1 MHPLRSFFLSV
12 SLALALFTSS
22 ARSQIS
28 ITEFLANNVEGI
40 LDEDGNHEDWIEIKN
55 TSLAAVDLAG
65 WYLTDN
71 STQLR
76 KWAFPSKLIQPG
88 QYLVIF
94 ASNKDRRNPLKN
106 LHTNFKLDGGGE
118 YLALTKAETSGATTV
133 VQFWNPYPP
142 QAADVS
148 YGISDTAM
156 TTSLVTA
163 ITAVK
168 YRKPDATSGPAMA
181 ALWRGGNEPF
191 TETNWTAG
199 VAALGHAGTPSPALI
214 GSANCQYRYNAT
226 GGQIAYD
233 TSGLNRQATNNSGVT
248 ILTSATDA
256 AAAPLKR
263 SEVQNFSGA
272 ANGQLYLTINTPI
285 FPTHAAFNAASSTV
299 CFWMKAN
306 PPTGAGNS
314 GAMLW
319 DRRAGT
325 GVGVGIV
332 IVQQDDGKIVLQS
345 EGAYC
350 SFVSTVNVSDNLWH
364 HIAVTLNQAVGET
377 VTLYV
382 DGQSAG
388 STVNTG
394 TWGWATNQAIE
405 MGRSHDPYWKRYTG
419 LMDDMRFYNRN
430 LTPTEISD
438 IATGADTTMGT
449 IASTSTTGVSSADYT
464 TILSTITSAGTNPS
478 VYVRIPFT
486 IADLN
491 AISGVILNVQ
501 QADGFIA
508 WVNGV
513 QVLAANAPASPAWNS
528 AAASSIPQDPG
539 RFRVT
544 SVPKTGGPLVQG
556 NNILAIQL
564 MNNAIG
570 APNVLLR
577 PTIEAVTGTVGNSV
591 YFTTRTPGAANG
603 TPLSVVGPHVANTT
617 KNPTPPV
624 GGAGS
629 PPLVITSKVSAT
641 LNAVG
646 TVQVAYRTMWG
657 AETLVTMLD
666 NGIAPDLLAGDKIY
680 AASIPTTGLT
690 AGQMIRWRIVAKDSA
705 NNTTTDPLFIDL
717 DGIAGQDTDQ
727 YYGTI
732 APDAGYTT
740 GLPVLHWFLESPANA
755 DNATGTR
762 ASMFYLG
769 RFYDYVYVN
778 IHGQST
784 QGFPKKSYNLNF
796 NKDNRF
802 RWKQGEEEI
811 RSVNFLSNYADKT
824 KLRNTLAWSA
834 WADSKHAAF
843 HFSEQLH
850 VRRATSTEAMQFFS
864 IADMVEDGNEEY
876 LDRCGLDKD
885 GALYKMYNSLEGS
898 TAPGAEKKTREF
910 EDNSDLA
917 ALVAGISSGRTTAL
931 RRQYLYDNVNV
942 PALIN
947 FCVVHSLINNTDWGH
962 KNYYIYR
969 DTTGTGEWYTL
980 PWDQDLSFGHT
991 WIPSQGYFDD
1001 EIHSQGGLPNGGG
1014 GNNLMQLVYSVPELN
1029 EMFVRRYETLR
1040 DQFLIS
1046 ANATNGIW
1054 DNRVTSLIDLIDP
1067 PIGGPP
1073 PVETTYIADFNVAC
1087 KWLVPSAANGGD
1099 ILTAAAGAQQWTT
1112 YTDPPN
1118 IANWTTGTTG
1128 VGYDNTPDYLP
1139 LINSNVGAQMFNIN
1153 GTCYVRVAFTIP
1165 DAAALA
1171 NIGTL
1176 LLGMKYE
1183 DGFRAYING
1192 TLVAGSVD
1200 NDPSVTNTPSTA
1212 ISNVTRDEVIA
1223 VQFENFNITAAALP
1237 VLRVGTNVLAIHCL
1251 NAGIGSSD
1259 LLMVP
1264 RLTSTPPNT
1273 GSTLTDAD
1281 LELQKWGTWTD
1292 GGGGLSGAGL
1302 DAATHPHG
1310 PRMQAMRIL
1319 NSNPNPP
1326 QTTNPANTELGNTTF
1341 AYLPGRRSFLF
1352 TQNPTSNGLGFPP
1365 AQPLSPALTIE
1376 DIDFNPASANQDDEY
1391 FVIRNTSGSSV
1402 DLSGWHITGAVDYT
1416 FPAGTVVPA
1425 YTTGTENIGRL
1436 HVAKS
1441 PAAFRVR
1448 TVGAT
1453 GGQYRLVV
1461 GPYDGSMSARGEIIE
1476 LRRPD
1481 NTLLMSQNWTAAP
1494 TASQNQLRVSEI
1506 NYAPSAPTPA
1516 ETTAI
1521 PGVTASDFEYIELV
1535 NTGGTTLS
1543 LAGSKFTKGI
1553 DFTFPLGA
1561 SLAPG
1566 ARVVLVSNQPAFT
1579 YRYGAGAT
1587 IGGQYIGNLSNS
1599 GDTLRIVDSQGEEV
1613 LEFKYEPSWFP
1624 QSDGGGYTLVARNA
1638 APGWTDYG
1646 SASAPLPNVWALS
1659 AAPGGSAGLG
1669 DTDTANGFEGWR
1681 FDHWTLGEVETVG
1694 APVGTTADAGGDGLT
1709 NFAEYCYGKN
1719 PRANDNA
1726 SLSSAG
1732 KVNVSG
1738 TDYPTVTFTRRHLAV
1753 DVAWAVQES
1762 TNLTSWAATTVLVST
1777 TQLGNGLEQVTYRSA
1792 TAAGSTPR
1800 YFRVVATK

>member
-1 MHPLRSFFLSV
+1 M
-12 SLALALFTSS
+12 
-22 ARSQIS
+22 
-28 ITEFLANNVEGI
+28 ANNVESI
-40 LDEDGNHEDWIEIKN
+40 MDEDGNHEDWIEIKN
-55 TSLAAVDLAG
+55 TSAGVVNLEG
-65 WYLTDN
+65 WYLTD
-71 STQLR
+71 SSSQLR
-76 KWAFPSKLIQPG
+76 KWAFPSKTLNPG
-88 QYLVIF
+88 QYLVVF

-142 QAADVS
+142 QGADGS
-148 YGISDTAM
+148 YGITEAGTVSP
-156 TTSLVTA
+156 L
-163 ITAVK
+163 ITATSASK
-168 YRKPDATSGPAMA
+168 RLIPSATTGPAA
-181 ALWRGGNEPF
+181 ATLWRGGNEPYSD
-191 TETNWTAG
+191 TSWTTG
-199 VAALGHAGTPSPALI
+199 VAALGHAAVPTTFLI
-214 GSANCQYRYNAT
+214 ASANCQYRYNASDS
-226 GGQIAYD
+226 QVAYD
-233 TSGLNRQATNNSGVT
+233 TSPSSRFATNSGVT
-248 ILTSATDA
+248 YLASATDSSPS
-256 AAAPLKR
+256 PLKR
-263 SEVQNFSGA
+263 TGVLNFVGTE
-272 ANGQLYLTINTPI
+272 NDQLSLPVNNTALN
-285 FPTHAAFNAASSTV
+285 TAFNVPASTV
-299 CFWMKAN
+299 MFWMKAN

-325 GVGVGIV
+325 GIGVGIV
-332 IVQQDDGKIVLQS
+332 IVQQDDGNIVLQS
-345 EGAYC
+345 QGNFC
-350 SFVSTVNVSDNLWH
+350 SMVGTINVSDNQWH
-364 HIAVTLNQAVGET
+364 HIAVTLNTNAGET

-382 DGQSAG
+382 DGQPAG

-394 TWGWATNQAIE
+394 TWGWATNQAVE

-419 LMDDMRFYNRN
+419 LMDDTRFYNRN
-430 LTPTEISD
+430 LTPTEIAD
-438 IATGADTTMGT
+438 IAAGADTLMGT
-449 IASTSTTGVSSADYT
+449 QFGNTTTGVDPNDYNT
-464 TILSTITSAGTNPS
+464 TNSQLNGITSAASNPS
-478 VYVRIPFT
+478 VYVRFPFT

-491 AISGVILNVQ
+491 AISGVNFRVQ

-513 QVLAANAPASPAWNS
+513 QVLSANAPATPLWNSPA
-528 AAASSIPQDPG
+528 ASNIPQDPG
-539 RFRVT
+539 RFRVMT
-544 SVPKTGGPLVQG
+544 IPKTGGPLLQG

-564 MNNAIG
+564 MNNAVG

-577 PTIEAVTGTVGNSV
+577 PTIDAVSATSGNSV
-591 YFTTRTPGAANG
+591 YFAAETPGAANG
-603 TPLSVVGPHVANTT
+603 APLTAVGPHVANTT

-629 PPLVITSKVSAT
+629 APLVITSKVSAT
-641 LNAVG
+641 VNAVG

-657 AETLVTMLD
+657 TETLVTMLD
-666 NGIAPDLLAGDKIY
+666 NGVAPDALAGDKIFS
-680 AASIPTTGLT
+680 AQIPTTGLA

-717 DGIAGQDTDQ
+717 DGVAGQDTDQ

-732 APDAGYTT
+732 APDSGYTT
-740 GLPVLHWFLESPANA
+740 LLPVLHWFLENPANA

-762 ASMFYLG
+762 ASVFYLG
-769 RFYDYVYVN
+769 RFYDYVFVN

-802 RWKQGEEEI
+802 KWREGEKEI
-811 RSVNFLSNYADKT
+811 RSMNFLSNYADKS
-824 KLRNTLAWSA
+824 KLRNSLAWAA

-843 HFSEQLH
+843 HFAEQLH
-850 VRRATSTEAMQFFS
+850 VRRATPSEAMQFFS

-876 LDRCGLDKD
+876 LDRSGLDDD

-898 TAPGAEKKTREF
+898 APPGAEKKTREF

-917 ALVAGISSGRTTAL
+917 AFVAGINAGRTIPE

-969 DTTGTGEWYTL
+969 DTLGTKEWFTL

-1014 GNNLMQLVYSVPELN
+1014 GNNLMQLVYNVPELN
-1029 EMFVRRYETLR
+1029 EMFVRRYQTLR
-1040 DQFLIS
+1040 NQFLIS
-1046 ANATNGIW
+1046 AAATNGIW
-1054 DNRVTSLIDLIDP
+1054 DNRVTSLIDRIDP

-1087 KWLVPSAANGGD
+1087 KWLVPSAGNGGLS
-1099 ILTAAAGAQQWTT
+1099 LTAAAGAQQWTT

-1128 VGYDNTPDYLP
+1128 VGYDLGEGNYNA
-1139 LINSNVGAQMFNIN
+1139 LIGSNVGAQMSGIN
-1153 GTCYVRVAFTIP
+1153 GTCYVRVEFNIP
-1165 DAAALA
+1165 DTAALA

-1176 LLGMKYE
+1176 LLGMKYD

-1192 TLVAGSVD
+1192 VAVAGDQDQDGTMTSS
-1200 NDPSVTNTPSTA
+1200 PGTA
-1212 ISNVTRDEVIA
+1212 IASGTARDENAA
-1223 VQFENFNITAAALP
+1223 VQFSNFNITTAALP
-1237 VLRVGTNVLAIHCL
+1237 VLRVGTNVLAVHCL
-1251 NAGIGSSD
+1251 NTPATSSD
-1259 LLMVP
+1259 LIMVP
-1264 RLTSTPPNT
+1264 RLTSTPPNS

-1319 NSNPNPP
+1319 NSNPSPP
-1326 QTTNPANTELGNTTF
+1326 QTTNPANAELGNTTF

-1365 AQPLSPALTIE
+1365 VQPLSPALTIE
-1376 DIDFNPASANQDDEY
+1376 DVDFNPASANQDDEY

-1402 DLSGWHITGAVDYT
+1402 DLSGWHITGALNYT

-1425 YTTGTENIGRL
+1425 YTTGIENIGRL

-1448 TVGAT
+1448 TIGAT
-1453 GGQYRLVV
+1453 GGQYRYVV

-1481 NTLLMSQNWTAAP
+1481 LSLLTSQTWTAAP
-1494 TASQNQLRVSEI
+1494 TAAQNQLRVSEI
-1506 NYAPSAPTPA
+1506 NYAPLPPTPA

-1521 PGVTASDFEYIELV
+1521 PGVSASDFEYIELV

-1543 LAGSKFTKGI
+1543 LAGSRFTRGI
-1553 DFTFPLGA
+1553 EFTFPLGA

-1566 ARVVLVSNQPAFT
+1566 ARVVLVSNQGAFIQ
-1579 YRYGAGAT
+1579 RYGAGAT
-1587 IGGQYIGNLSNS
+1587 IGGQYLGNLSNS

-1624 QSDGGGYTLVARNA
+1624 QTDGGGYTLVARNA
-1638 APGWTDYG
+1638 APGWADYG
-1646 SASAPLPNVWALS
+1646 SPSSPLPNVWALS
-1659 AAPGGSAGLG
+1659 AATGGSPGVG
-1669 DTDTANGFEGWR
+1669 DTDNANGFEGWR
-1681 FDHWTLGEVETVG
+1681 FNHWTLGEVETPG
-1694 APVGTTADAGGDGLT
+1694 ALVGTTDDGDGDGMT
-1709 NFAEYCYGKN
+1709 NFAEYCYGRN
-1719 PRANDNA
+1719 PRAHDA
-1726 SLSSAG
+1726 SSLSSAG
-1732 KVNVSG
+1732 RVNDSG
-1738 TDYPTVTFTRRHLAV
+1738 TDYPSITFTRRHLAV
-1753 DVAWAVQES
+1753 DVAWSVQES
-1762 TNLTSWAATTVLVST
+1762 TNLTAWAATTVLVST
-1777 TQLGNGLEQVTYRSA
+1777 TQLGNGLERVTYRSA
-1792 TAAGSTPR
+1792 NPASTTPR